1 MYKFVGI
8 RWGALLDETRKFL
21 LEGASCI
28 DGETCNQIE
37 KGECIV
43 DLTNDLSIAG
53 KIVDGTIII
62 DNDARIYH
70 PSER

>member
-21 LEGASCI
+21 LERAS
-28 DGETCNQIE
+28 CNQIE

-62 DNDARIYH
+62 YNDAIIYH